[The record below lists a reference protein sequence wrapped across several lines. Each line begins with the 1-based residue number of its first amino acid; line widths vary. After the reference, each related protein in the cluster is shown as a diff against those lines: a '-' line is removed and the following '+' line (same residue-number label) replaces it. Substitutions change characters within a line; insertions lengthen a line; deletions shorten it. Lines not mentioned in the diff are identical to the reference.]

1 MKTRL
6 LALILLAGSS
16 LFARSHWSFGFGIGV
31 GPAYGYYLP
40 PPPPP
45 LVTYVQPVYPGP
57 GFAWVPG
64 YWYPGVYGYAWHAG
78 YWARP
83 PYRRAY
89 WVRPRYYRH
98 RYYRGY
104 WRRR

>member
-6 LALILLAGSS
+6 LALILLGGTA
-16 LFARSHWSFGFGIGV
+16 LFAHSHWAITFGI
-31 GPAYGYYLP
+31 GPAYGYYMPAP
-40 PPPPP
+40 PPPPMIVYVRP
-45 LVTYVQPVYPGP
+45 HLVRYGYR
-57 GFAWVPG
+57 WVPG
-64 YWYPGVYGYAWHAG
+64 YWYPLRHRYVWHAG

-98 RYYRGY
+98 RYYHGY
-104 WRRR
+104 WRRY